1 MVILGL
7 IHDTQL
13 RPSGKSA
20 FVSTRPFVFNLEI
33 GVVKAISKPILRTH
47 KNNCFKTLRF
57 YIKGHIRITC
67 PCNKS
72 PLNPTFYG
80 ENGVCMCMPIFLS
93 FDPKHRLWVLVRT
106 ALLRRF

>member
-1 MVILGL
+1 MVILEL

-47 KNNCFKTLRF
+47 ATIL
-57 YIKGHIRITC
+57 
-67 PCNKS
+67 
-72 PLNPTFYG
+72 
-80 ENGVCMCMPIFLS
+80 
-93 FDPKHRLWVLVRT
+93 RT
-106 ALLRRF
+106 AALRRLNFTLKDTSG